1 MLSISWLAAAV
12 NFIADLLSKA
22 EGIHWA

>member
-22 EGIHWA
+22 EGVVWN